1 MSMPCLQTRSLG
13 QCRIQLRN
21 DDCESVAMASKLWIL
36 GTIVIAKEVEKE
48 KALAFTTAAVLELK
62 WRVVK
67 SIAH

>member
-1 MSMPCLQTRSLG
+1 
-13 QCRIQLRN
+13 
-21 DDCESVAMASKLWIL
+21 MASKLWIL